1 MPKLFFH
8 PSSVLSLYARGLT
21 TGVVLDV
28 GDGCSHA
35 TAIYEGFSIQ
45 NATRRIDL
53 GGTDITEHLVLL
65 LQRSGYS
72 FRTTAEFQIVR
83 KIKEMYCQVEMA
95 AGKLRSDYD
104 ASLFS
109 ANKLAK
115 TKGGELDNYGT
126 NKGGRGGME
135 DKSEN

>member
-1 MPKLFFH
+1 M
-8 PSSVLSLYARGLT
+8 
-21 TGVVLDV
+21 

-53 GGTDITEHLVLL
+53 GGRDITEHLVLL

>member
-35 TAIYEGFSIQ
+35 SAIYEGFSIQ
-45 NATRRIDL
+45 SATRRIDL
-53 GGTDITEHLVLL
+53 GGRDVTEHLALL

-72 FRTTAEFQIVR
+72 IRTTADFQIVR
-83 KIKEMYCQVEMA
+83 KIKETHCYTEVAQSKA
-95 AGKLRSDYD
+95 RLDYD
-104 ASLFS
+104 AISFA
-109 ANKLAK
+109 ANKLVKGKTGDIDGYGAK
-115 TKGGELDNYGT
+115 
-126 NKGGRGGME
+126 GRMGADGK
-135 DKSEN
+135 DDSAG